1 MASPAAAT
9 GLDAKK
15 MQASFEHLQAREAA
29 MREKEEEL
37 AKLVRPPLSPLG
49 VCCRL
54 RRPP

>member
-37 AKLVRPPLSPLG
+37 AKLVRHNVGCQESAAD
-49 VCCRL
+49 
-54 RRPP
+54 